1 MQTAE
6 ILIEALPYIQ
16 NYSGKTIVIKYGG
29 NAMTDKAL
37 KKQFAQDIVLLKQV
51 GINPVVVHGGGP
63 QIGNL
68 LNKLGKESEFI
79 QGMRQKLMR

>member
-16 NYSGKTIVIKYGG
+16 SYSGKTIVIKYGG
-29 NAMTDKAL
+29 NAMTDESL

-51 GINPVVVHGGGP
+51 GNKPCCGARWRPTNRQHAKEDREREPVH
-63 QIGNL
+63 
-68 LNKLGKESEFI
+68 
-79 QGMRQKLMR
+79 